1 VKRALVHL
9 CTTCLIKQGA
19 IFDTSALHD
28 LFLKWGSSLSIQQL
42 CTKLLAMLCVLGTLR
57 VASTTLPKFDQVTI
71 TTTANHCALSVPIVG
86 YKNNLYGDSKH
97 VSLHESSNEL
107 CCPV

>member
-1 VKRALVHL
+1 MLAAKYKGIAQ
-9 CTTCLIKQGA
+9 I
-19 IFDTSALHD
+19 
-28 LFLKWGSSLSIQQL
+28 SIQQL
-42 CTKLLAMLCVLGTLR
+42 RTKLLAMLCVLGALR

-71 TTTANHCALSVPIVG
+71 ITTANHCALSVPIVG
-86 YKNNLYGDSKH
+86 YKNDLYGDSKQ

>member
-1 VKRALVHL
+1 VKRALVRL
-9 CTTCLIKQGA
+9 RTTCPIKHST
-19 IFDTSALHD
+19 IFDTFALHN

-42 CTKLLAMLCVLGTLR
+42 RTKLLAMLCVLGALC

-71 TTTANHCALSVPIVG
+71 ISTADNRALSVLIVG
-86 YKNNLYGDSKH
+86 YKNNLYSDSKQ
-97 VSLHESSNEL
+97 VFLHKSSNEL